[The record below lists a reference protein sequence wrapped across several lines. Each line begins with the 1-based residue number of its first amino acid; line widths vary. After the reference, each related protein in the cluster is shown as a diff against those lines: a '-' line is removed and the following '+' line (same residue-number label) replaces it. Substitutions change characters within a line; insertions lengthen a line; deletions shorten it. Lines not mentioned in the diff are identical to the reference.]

1 MSLQDGYLIQV
12 GDIIT
17 STAMG
22 TTKKHVVHRVTK
34 TLAFVR
40 YNDVAEGKFRRVY
53 NSFCF
58 GPIPREHYS
67 MVDYKLIPKHDA

>member
-1 MSLQDGYLIQV
+1 MSVQDGYLIQV
-12 GDIIT
+12 GDIIA

-22 TTKKHVVHRVTK
+22 QTKKFKVHRVTK

-40 YNDVAEGKFRRVY
+40 YNDIAEGKFRRVY
-53 NSFCF
+53 NSFWF

-67 MVDYKLIPKHDA
+67 MVQYELIPQNA